1 MNKAT
6 DTVRTLLVMTVGFG
20 LAALSATSAD
30 AAGDRYA
37 AVTTRSSI
45 ASVFDRIDP
54 DPDVIGGVTSADVT
68 TTAAGDVT
76 PSVES
81 IPAAGAL
88 LARNSSAN
96 RHAFRNWRH
105 RVNTG
110 SSERAGA
117 VASPRSKA
125 PERARVVTPT
135 VASGKPEYR
144 ARVSSPASPASSA
157 AEVGIVRP
165 SGRGSRRA
173 RFWTPNSKT
182 HSASSSATKPRAAQ
196 PVREAQASLPTAAA
210 TPKPSPKAP
219 AGLVQPAKPLA
230 KQPHPTA
237 KLAHTIAKPAATE
250 PVKLAAAAPA
260 AVPSAVRVS
269 TTNSG
274 TVELASSAQAEVAP
288 SRSVPSQPVRNNPEV
303 REAMVTRGSTTQGRV
318 NIMRVLTGKSLII
331 DLTSD
336 AKRVSVADP
345 DVAEVL
351 IITSRQVMVNGLS
364 DGETTI
370 IIWDKRGHYS
380 MYSLVV
386 GDTLADQVMLEVTV
400 AEINRTAME
409 KHGVDTRQFGG
420 QFGSITQF
428 GGVAPVSGQHPPDV
442 GDPLFPVSLD
452 GGISWAVVDLKND
465 IQVLF
470 KQMQDENL
478 GRILAEPKLLARSGK
493 EASFLSGGEIP
504 IVVTTNDDTSIEFK
518 EFGTKIEFTPTVRE
532 DGTIDLILKSEVSE
546 PDFTAGV
553 ELFGFKVPAFITR
566 KTETEVTLA
575 NGESLIV
582 AGLMKE
588 VKQELESKLPFMGDI
603 PFLGYM
609 FRHTS
614 YTNDVLELVVVVR
627 PRLVKPIEAGRRVA
641 LPTDRGPLTRSEVR
655 SGREEEKVSRPRP
668 F

>member
-1 MNKAT
+1 MNKAY
-6 DTVRTLLVMTVGFG
+6 DAVLRLLVVTIG
-20 LAALSATSAD
+20 LALAVVTANSTA
-30 AAGDRYA
+30 AAGERYA
-37 AVTTRSSI
+37 AVTSQSSI

-54 DPDVIGGVTSADVT
+54 DPDAFGGVTS
-68 TTAAGDVT
+68 GDVAT
-76 PSVES
+76 TGVGES
-81 IPAAGAL
+81 SQAAPPVPAVGAR
-88 LARNSSAN
+88 LARNSSAS

-105 RVNTG
+105 RVSHTLQTRG
-110 SSERAGA
+110 DA
-117 VASPRSKA
+117 VASKQVAAEPA
-125 PERARVVTPT
+125 GPAVPT
-135 VASGKPEYR
+135 VAPGKPEYR
-144 ARVSSPASPASSA
+144 ETIAVAPAPTTVANSQA
-157 AEVGIVRP
+157 VRP
-165 SGRGSRRA
+165 RRSQ
-173 RFWTPNSKT
+173 RSHFWTPD
-182 HSASSSATKPRAAQ
+182 
-196 PVREAQASLPTAAA
+196 AQARTKQTVAPQAAPAKPAGEATPAVTPVAAA
-210 TPKPSPKAP
+210 PRPTPEPSPKPVSVAVPAPEPVAARSHRSVQTSPPPPLKVAAVAP
-219 AGLVQPAKPLA
+219 A
-230 KQPHPTA
+230 T
-237 KLAHTIAKPAATE
+237 
-250 PVKLAAAAPA
+250 
-260 AVPSAVRVS
+260 VRVS

-274 TVELASSAQAEVAP
+274 TVVLANSDQVERAVQAPQELE
-288 SRSVPSQPVRNNPEV
+288 PVHDNPEV
-303 REAMVTRGSTTQGRV
+303 LEAQVTRGSTTHGRV

-331 DLTSD
+331 DLATD

-345 DVAEVL
+345 DVAEVM
-351 IITSRQVMVNGLS
+351 IITARQVMVNGLS

-370 IIWDKRGHYS
+370 IIWDKRGNYT

-428 GGVAPVSGQHPPDV
+428 GGVAPLSGQHPPQQ
-442 GDPLFPVSLD
+442 GDPIFPLGLD

-546 PDFTAGV
+546 PDFTSGV

-575 NGESLIV
+575 SGESLIV

-588 VKQELESKLPFMGDI
+588 VKQELESKMPFVGDI
-603 PFLGYM
+603 PLFGYF
-609 FRHTS
+609 FRRTS
-614 YTNDVLELVVVVR
+614 YSNDVLELVVVVR
-627 PRLVKPIEAGRRVA
+627 PKLVRPIDAGRRVA

-655 SGREEEKVSRPRP
+655 TGPEEEKVSRPRP